1 VPIRLDLLVALG
13 ATGANAQRY
22 HAFLEEEARRY
33 AVNTPARI
41 AAFLAQLYHE
51 SGALRWPREI
61 WGPTPAQKRYEGRVD
76 LGNTQPGDG
85 FRFRGRG
92 LIQVTGRF
100 NYRKFSERVRQ
111 LHPDA
116 PDFEAEPDLLA
127 EPKWAVISAFEYWDR
142 HRLNELA
149 DAGDFRKIT
158 IKING
163 GLNGYADRIRYW
175 ERAKALIPFT
185 IEEQPMPGPLLLAAA
200 SPFLTAAA
208 KAVVEAVPSLLDHY
222 GEDSERVAKHAPAAQ
237 VLVDVAK
244 NALGAV
250 NEQQV
255 VEKLQTEP
263 EAKEKIEAAV
273 RESWFE
279 ITEAGGGGIAGAAKR
294 DAAMIDRD
302 GPWWQVFRSPSFI
315 VALLILPL
323 VYLIVGA
330 VVGLFGEP
338 FSEDVRSAIANGIIG
353 MVLGGLIGYY
363 FGQTTS
369 RNRTVKE

>member
-1 VPIRLDLLVALG
+1 MPAPLLV
-13 ATGANAQRY
+13 
-22 HAFLEEEARRY
+22 
-33 AVNTPARI
+33 
-41 AAFLAQLYHE
+41 
-51 SGALRWPREI
+51 
-61 WGPTPAQKRYEGRVD
+61 
-76 LGNTQPGDG
+76 
-85 FRFRGRG
+85 
-92 LIQVTGRF
+92 
-100 NYRKFSERVRQ
+100 
-111 LHPDA
+111 
-116 PDFEAEPDLLA
+116 
-127 EPKWAVISAFEYWDR
+127 
-142 HRLNELA
+142 
-149 DAGDFRKIT
+149 
-158 IKING
+158 
-163 GLNGYADRIRYW
+163 
-175 ERAKALIPFT
+175 
-185 IEEQPMPGPLLLAAA
+185 AAA

-208 KAVVEAVPSLLDHY
+208 KAVVEAVPALLDHY
-222 GEDSERVAKHAPAAQ
+222 GKDSERVAKHAPAAQ

-263 EAKEKIEAAV
+263 EAKEKLEAAV

-279 ITEAGGGGIAGAAKR
+279 ITEAGGGGIAGARKA
-294 DAAMIDRD
+294 DAAMIDRE

-323 VYLIVGA
+323 VYLVVGA

-369 RNRTVKE
+369 RNRT